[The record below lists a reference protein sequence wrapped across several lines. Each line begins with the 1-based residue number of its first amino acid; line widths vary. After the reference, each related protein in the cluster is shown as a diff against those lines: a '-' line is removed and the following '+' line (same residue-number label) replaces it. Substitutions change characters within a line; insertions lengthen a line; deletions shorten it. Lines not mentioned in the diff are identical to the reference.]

1 MTISELLQ
9 YCMAKPGAEQSVHN
23 DWKATQ
29 IKVEDVLFAMVK
41 EVENR
46 PAVSLK
52 TSPELAELLRQQH
65 SDVRPSRHLNKAH
78 WSTVYLDGSLP
89 DSQIYYLVDASYQ
102 QAVKMLPE
110 RIVDDVNPLFGR
122 DASEKTHRDVLKGIG
137 HRHVHLVVHRRR
149 SENGIDRGH
158 QRDGRKVEVELRE
171 KQPFVDPLLQ
181 GSFQSLLPALANLGI
196 DPLEDGGI
204 EPFQIAHE
212 IDVGH
217 HHVFPIFQQQD
228 KLLDDVAG
236 RCDAPVVFFVLRRI
250 KMPHAFDDQRLP
262 VAEQFVN
269 RPLRDAQAGRD
280 IVHPDRLHAVT
291 DKQIRRL
298 RYDSIF

>member
-1 MTISELLQ
+1 MPSHIKSSMLGTSLVLPVHKGRIQTGTWQGIWLGNIASTADRVASSRHYKGSKNDHFELLQ

-102 QAVKMLPE
+102 QAVNLLPE
-110 RIVDDVNPLFGR
+110 
-122 DASEKTHRDVLKGIG
+122 EKR
-137 HRHVHLVVHRRR
+137 
-149 SENGIDRGH
+149 
-158 QRDGRKVEVELRE
+158 
-171 KQPFVDPLLQ
+171 
-181 GSFQSLLPALANLGI
+181 
-196 DPLEDGGI
+196 
-204 EPFQIAHE
+204 
-212 IDVGH
+212 
-217 HHVFPIFQQQD
+217 
-228 KLLDDVAG
+228 KLLVQ
-236 RCDAPVVFFVLRRI
+236 L
-250 KMPHAFDDQRLP
+250 
-262 VAEQFVN
+262 
-269 RPLRDAQAGRD
+269 
-280 IVHPDRLHAVT
+280 
-291 DKQIRRL
+291 
-298 RYDSIF
+298 